1 MLYNLLYPLSSEFS
15 ILNVFRYIT
24 FRSVWALLTALIIS
38 ILVGPWF
45 IRLLKRIKFGQYI
58 QEDVKAH
65 LEKAGTPT
73 MGGLLIA
80 FSLTVSVLLWGDLKN
95 LYVWLTLAVF
105 LGFGAVGFVDDYLK
119 ILRKNNKGI
128 SASAKF
134 WGQTAIGAVAV
145 GLLFCV
151 PAPPLKALLPVLEP
165 FHLNPSGAMAAL
177 SPEIT
182 IPVYKL
188 VPIDFGVTFP
198 GFSTKL
204 VVPFFKNFTPDLGW
218 FYLPFAVLVMVGT
231 SNGVNLTDGLDGLAI
246 GPTIVAGICFAIFIY
261 VAGNANMANY
271 LQVAH
276 VRGVGEVAVFCGALV
291 GAGLG
296 FLWYNAYP
304 AQIFMGDVGSLSLGG
319 VLGFLSVLCKQEMI
333 LLVVGGLFVVETL
346 SVILQV
352 GYFKVTGGKRI
363 FRMAP
368 LHHHFE
374 LKGTPESKII
384 IRFWITSVLLGLAA
398 LSVLKLR

>member
-1 MLYNLLYPLSSEFS
+1 MLYNLLYPLSTEFS
-15 ILNVFRYIT
+15 VLNVFRYIT

-38 ILVGPWF
+38 IIVGPWF
-45 IRLLKRIKFGQYI
+45 IGFLKRLKFGQYI

-80 FSLTVSVLLWGDLKN
+80 FSLGVSVLLWADLTN
-95 LYVWLTLAVF
+95 PYVWLCILVF
-105 LGFGAVGFVDDYLK
+105 FGFGAVGFLDDYLK
-119 ILRKNNKGI
+119 ILRKNNKGL
-128 SASAKF
+128 SAKSKF
-134 WGQTAIGAVAV
+134 LGQVLVAV
-145 GLLFCV
+145 IVMGILFTL
-151 PAPPLKALLPVLEP
+151 PA
-165 FHLNPSGAMAAL
+165 
-177 SPEIT
+177 
-182 IPVYKL
+182 Y
-188 VPIDFGVTFP
+188 
-198 GFSTKL
+198 STKL
-204 VVPFFKNFTPDLGW
+204 SVPFFKNFTPDLGW
-218 FYLPFAVLVMVGT
+218 LYLPFAVFVMVGT

-246 GPTIVAGICFAIFIY
+246 GPTIVAGMCFAVFIY

-271 LQVAH
+271 LQVAQ
-276 VRGVGEVAVFCGALV
+276 VPGVGEATVFCGALV
-291 GAGLG
+291 GASLG

-304 AQIFMGDVGSLSLGG
+304 AQMFMGDVGSLSLGG
-319 VLGFLSVLCKQEMI
+319 VLGFFSVLCKQEMI

-346 SVILQV
+346 SVVVQV
-352 GYFKVTGGKRI
+352 GYFKFTGGKRF

-384 IRFWITSVLLGLAA
+384 IRFWITSALLGLAA